1 MSKVSLIIQ
10 ARVGSKRLPGKTL
23 LPLAGKPLIYR
34 IVERVKRC
42 KQIDNLVLA
51 IPDTEIDSKII
62 KINFNCNVKIFKG
75 SENNLVSRY
84 YFAAKKYNTKIVV
97 RLPGDNCMPEP
108 SEIDRIILFYK
119 KFQKPFFASNLSN
132 ILDNQYPDGIGAEV
146 FGFNFLNDLMGSKLS
161 KQQKEH
167 VHVNF
172 FDYKKNKAINSNW
185 CKVRTIKCSKKFSRP
200 DICLDVNTIS
210 DYKFIK
216 DIYNNLYFNNPKF
229 NIKDIINFLD
239 KKNVK
244 K

>member
-10 ARVGSKRLPGKTL
+10 ARMGSKRLPGKTL

-42 KQIDNLVLA
+42 KQIDNLILA
-51 IPDTEIDSKII
+51 IPDTEIDNKIS

-119 KFQKPFFASNLSN
+119 KFQKPFFATNLSN
-132 ILDNQYPDGIGAEV
+132 ILGNQYPDGIGAEV
-146 FGFNFLNDLMGSKLS
+146 FGFNFLEDLMSFKLS
-161 KQQKEH
+161 KLQKEH

-172 FDYKKNKAINSNW
+172 FHYKKNKTINPNW
-185 CKVRTIKCSKKFSRP
+185 CKVRTIKCPKTFSRP

-210 DYKFIK
+210 DYKIIK
-216 DIYNNLYFNNPKF
+216 DIYKNLYYKNSKF
-229 NIKDIINFLD
+229 NIRDIINFLD

-244 K
+244 

>member
-10 ARVGSKRLPGKTL
+10 ARMGSKRLPGKTL
-23 LPLAGKPLIYR
+23 LPLAEKPLIYR

-42 KQIDNLVLA
+42 KQIDNLILA
-51 IPDTEIDSKII
+51 IPDTEINNKIT
-62 KINFNCNVKIFKG
+62 KINFNCNLKIFKG
-75 SENNLVSRY
+75 SENDLVSRY

-146 FGFNFLNDLMGSKLS
+146 FGFNFLEDLIGSKLS

-172 FDYKKNKAINSNW
+172 FDYKKNKTTNPNW
-185 CKVRTIKCSKKFSRP
+185 CKVRTISCPKTFRRP
-200 DICLDVNTIS
+200 DICLDVNTIN
-210 DYKFIK
+210 DYRFIK
-216 DIYNNLYFNNPKF
+216 DIYKNLYYNNPKF
-229 NIKDIINFLD
+229 NIIDVINFLD
-239 KKNVK
+239 RNNVQK
-244 K
+244 